1 MKHTRQRFQRG
12 SLRKVTRVN
21 NQWAWEYRYKD
32 PTTNKDKSMY
42 LSAEKFPTEIAVS
55 RHLEAFVLKLNSEN
69 PTLAILEPTFAA
81 ILDRFIEEERMLEI
95 KQLRPGDRCEGEG
108 ELSYSTVVSY
118 LSVIKRVRERWGTTR
133 ITRMKPLG
141 VQEWLKKMD
150 AAPKTKGHFKAVMH
164 RLYEKAMLW
173 EMVEW
178 QRNPMELVEVKGISK
193 RQKKPIVLTVE
204 QYYQILDL
212 LPQPYRTMVVVAQCT
227 GLRAE
232 EVLALEWQHIDFEN
246 LSMRVVRAVVHG
258 RVKTVKT
265 EYSEDDLPLDP
276 DFAAILLDWKRES
289 EEQARLRESGQTD
302 RKTNSIGSG
311 LVFPSSATGRH
322 FHTAPVQQDYIR
334 PAGCCLVECPKCGAA
349 AGVWC
354 LTDNLTP
361 NGKRLPI
368 HEERW
373 EVARKYSGVGWHT
386 FRHTYR
392 SWLDDTGAPVGVQQK
407 LMRHAQVS
415 TTMNVYGNAL
425 MGAKREANSKVVRM
439 ALRSA

>member
-1 MKHTRQRFQRG
+1 LKFTRQRFQRG
-12 SLRKVTRVN
+12 TLRKVARAN
-21 NQWAWEYRYKD
+21 NQWAWEYRYQD
-32 PTTNKDKSMY
+32 PTTGKRTSMF
-42 LSAEKFPTEIAVS
+42 LSTEKFPTQVAVE
-55 RHLEAFVLKLNSEN
+55 RHLEAFVLKLNTEN

-81 ILDRFIEEERMLEI
+81 ILDRFIEEEKMLEI
-95 KQLRPGDRCEGEG
+95 KQRRPGDRCDSEG

-118 LSVIKRVRERWGTTR
+118 LSVIKRVREKWGTTR

-141 VQEWLKKMD
+141 VQDWLKNME

-173 EMVEW
+173 ELVEW
-178 QRNPMELVEVKGISK
+178 QRNPMELVEIKGISK

-204 QYYQILDL
+204 QFYQILEL
-212 LPQPYRTMVVVAQCT
+212 LPQPYCTMVVVAQCT

-232 EVLALEWQHIDFEN
+232 EVLALEWQDIDFES
-246 LSMRVVRAVVHG
+246 LSMKVVRAVIHG

-265 EYSEDDLPLDP
+265 EYSEDELPLDP
-276 DFAAILLDWKRES
+276 EFATVLLDWKIQS
-289 EEQARLRESGQTD
+289 EERAKSEG
-302 RKTNSIGSG
+302 KTPLMGSD
-311 LVFPSSATGRH
+311 LVFPSTATGRH
-322 FHTAPVQQDYIR
+322 FHTAPIQQDYIR
-334 PAGCCLVECPKCGAA
+334 PAGCCLVACPRCGAA
-349 AGVWC
+349 VGVWC
-354 LTDNLTP
+354 LTDSPTP
-361 NGKRLPI
+361 NGKRLPL

-373 EVARKYSGVGWHT
+373 TAAGKYNSVGWHT

-425 MGAKREANSKVVRM
+425 MDAKREANSKVVRR

>member
-1 MKHTRQRFQRG
+1 MARA
-12 SLRKVTRVN
+12 N
-21 NQWAWEYRYKD
+21 DQWAWEYRFKD
-32 PTTNKDKSMY
+32 PTTDKDTSMY
-42 LSAEKFPTEIAVS
+42 LSAEKFPTEIAVT

-69 PTLAILEPTFAA
+69 PTRAILEPTFAA
-81 ILDRFIEEERMLEI
+81 ILDRFIEEEKLLEI
-95 KQLRPGDRCEGEG
+95 KQRRPGDRCEGEG

-118 LSVIKRVRERWGTTR
+118 LSVIKRVREKWGTTR
-133 ITRMKPLG
+133 ITRIKPLG

-150 AAPKTKGHFKAVMH
+150 AAPKTKGHVKAVMH

-173 EMVEW
+173 ELVEW

-204 QYYQILDL
+204 QYYQILEL
-212 LPQPYRTMVVVAQCT
+212 LPQPYQIMVVVAQCT

-232 EVLALEWQHIDFEN
+232 EVLALEWRDIDFEN
-246 LSMRVVRAVVHG
+246 QSMKVVRAVVHG
-258 RVKTVKT
+258 RVKMVKT
-265 EYSEDDLPLDP
+265 EYSEDELPLDP
-276 DFAAILLDWKRES
+276 DFAAVLLDWKVQS
-289 EEQARLRESGQTD
+289 EEKAKSEG
-302 RKTNSIGSG
+302 KTHLIGSD
-311 LVFPSSATGRH
+311 LLFPSSATGRH
-322 FHTAPVQQDYIR
+322 FHTAPIQQDYIR
-334 PAGCCLVECPKCGAA
+334 PAGCCLVACPKCGVA

-354 LTDNLTP
+354 RQESPTP
-361 NGKRLPI
+361 NGGRLPI

-373 EVARKYSGVGWHT
+373 DAAGKYDGVGWHT

-392 SWLDDTGAPVGVQQK
+392 SWLDDSGAPVGVQQK

-415 TTMNVYGNAL
+415 TTMNIYGNAL